1 MKCQL
6 CQERD
11 ATVHVRQVEEGVE
24 REVHVCAECAAQHG
38 FEGLSPMDLTDF
50 LFGVG
55 SQTTERRT
63 PADDKRC
70 AVCGLTGK
78 DFKKLSRL
86 GCASCHDS
94 FADDLRELLSSM
106 HVGDQHVGK
115 VPAAERSRYE
125 IGRIRQEMAEAIQR
139 QDFETAA
146 RCRDRLREITAA
158 EATAAKDSP
167 A

>member
-11 ATVHVRQVEEGVE
+11 ATVHVRQVEDGVE

-55 SQTTERRT
+55 SQTSERRT

-70 AVCGLTGK
+70 SVCGLTGK

-86 GCASCHDS
+86 GCASCYDS
-94 FADDLRELLSSM
+94 FADDLSELLSSM

-115 VPAAERSRYE
+115 VPATERCRYE
-125 IGRIRQEMAEAIQR
+125 IGRIQQQMADAIR
-139 QDFETAA
+139 LQDFETAA
-146 RCRDRLREITAA
+146 KCRDRLREISVVEGAGTRGVAM
-158 EATAAKDSP
+158 
-167 A
+167 

>member
-6 CQERD
+6 CQQRD

-24 REVHVCAECAAQHG
+24 REVHVCGECAAQHG

-55 SQTTERRT
+55 NQTVERRT

-70 AVCGLTGK
+70 PVCGLTGK
-78 DFKKLSRL
+78 DFKKLARL
-86 GCASCHDS
+86 GCPSCYDA
-94 FADDLRELLSSM
+94 FADDLRDVLSSM

-115 VPAAERSRYE
+115 VPATERCRYE
-125 IGRIRQEMAEAIQR
+125 IVRIQQQMAEAIR
-139 QDFETAA
+139 TQDFETAA
-146 RCRDRLREITAA
+146 RCRDRLRELDADEKA
-158 EATAAKDSP
+158 GVRGGVS
-167 A
+167 